1 MVEKQVKKPSA
12 GYAVFVAIIG
22 AMLIAALFGDF
33 QMSLISGKISR
44 INFIDLIRV
53 FTQLFPKISTGG
65 DELKLYVYNNFE
77 ALLYVVAIVG
87 CLVTYFVHIVRY
99 FIAVANFKEEKDTRR
114 MTSNLAGFTYTGLIF
129 SALSFLLSFELVKGT
144 DNSIAASIP
153 GWGGLLAI
161 LASVI
166 GLIVLTVKAGKDD
179 RKVGVLKTFGA
190 LTVLFASLCGLLTY
204 GTLLSL
210 EGYIF
215 VAPIRALREAL
226 YGHLAN
232 GDPITRVIFTGAG
245 ILLAG
250 ATLILYKGIVRNVLE
265 TKAYFKE
272 EKEKKYNPH
281 IRILV
286 YVLVAT
292 VLYAGAIV
300 MYILAKV
307 PGFKLSYFVY
317 IVGGLHVLP
326 LIFAICYAAKY
337 GKNRPLPVVQPKKE
351 ESNEE
356 SSLKEE
362 APVEEV
368 KAEEQPAE
376 EVKEEEKVEP
386 EVEAEPEEEK
396 PQPGYFDFF
405 KPVSKSTTN
414 AEELNEPKPEE
425 DIPVYQEVSPAE
437 KEAIQGDDEEVEEP
451 VSEEAPEVAPVV
463 EEASTEE
470 EKVEEQPVE
479 EVSKEEEKPAPAK
492 KAAPKKSEEEEKKE
506 SPKKPAG
513 EKKDAPAYRT
523 YHLVKRDDG
532 KWEVKFA
539 GGQKAIKLFNTQ
551 KEAVEY
557 AKVLAE
563 NQGGTYLI
571 HNSKG
576 ANKGRIQKK

>member
-22 AMLIAALFGDF
+22 VMLIAALFGDF
-33 QMSLISGKISR
+33 QMSFSGQFSR
-44 INFIDLIRV
+44 VNFIDLIRV
-53 FTQLFPKISTGG
+53 VTQLFPKISAGG
-65 DELKLYVYNNFE
+65 DDLKTYLYENFE

-99 FIAVANFKEEKDTRR
+99 IIAAANFKEEKDTRR

-129 SALSFLLSFELVKGT
+129 SALSFLLSFRFGKGT
-144 DNSIAASIP
+144 DNSISADMP
-153 GWGGLLAI
+153 GWGGLLAM
-161 LASVI
+161 LASII
-166 GLIVLTVKAGKDD
+166 GFIVLTVKAGKDE

-190 LTVLFASLCGLLTY
+190 LTVLFVSLCGLLTY
-204 GTLLSL
+204 GSLLTYG
-210 EGYIF
+210 GYF
-215 VAPIRALREAL
+215 VTPIRALKEAL
-226 YGHLAN
+226 YGHLTN
-232 GDPITRVIFTGAG
+232 EDPITPVIYAGAG

-265 TKAYFKE
+265 TKTYFKE

-281 IRILV
+281 VRILV

-292 VLYAGAIV
+292 VLYAGGIV

-307 PGFKLSYFVY
+307 PGFELSYFVY
-317 IVGGLHVLP
+317 IAGGLHILP
-326 LIFAICYAAKY
+326 LIFAICYIAKY

-351 ESNEE
+351 ESEEE
-356 SSLKEE
+356 SSLEEE

-368 KAEEQPAE
+368 KAEEQPTE
-376 EVKEEEKVEP
+376 EVKEEEKEEP

-405 KPVSKSTTN
+405 KPVSKSATN
-414 AEELNEPKPEE
+414 DEELNEPKPEE
-425 DIPVYQEVSPAE
+425 DIPVYQEVSPSE
-437 KEAIQGDDEEVEEP
+437 KEAIQEDDEKVEEP
-451 VSEEAPEVAPVV
+451 VSEVAPVAPVV
-463 EEASTEE
+463 EEAPAEE
-470 EKVEEQPVE
+470 AKAEEQPVE
-479 EVSKEEEKPAPAK
+479 EATEEVVPAK
-492 KAAPKKSEEEEKKE
+492 KAAPKKSKEGEKKE

-513 EKKDAPAYRT
+513 EKKDTPTYRT

>member
-22 AMLIAALFGDF
+22 ALLIAALFGDF

-53 FTQLFPKISTGG
+53 FTQLFPKISAGG

-161 LASVI
+161 LASII
-166 GLIVLTVKAGKDD
+166 GFIVLTVKAGKDD

-204 GTLLSL
+204 GTLLNY
-210 EGYIF
+210 GGF
-215 VAPIRALREAL
+215 VTPITALREAL

-232 GDPITRVIFTGAG
+232 GDPITRVIYAGAG
-245 ILLAG
+245 IVLAG

-272 EKEKKYNPH
+272 EKEKKYNPQ

-292 VLYAGAIV
+292 VLYAGGIV

-307 PGFKLSYFVY
+307 PSFELSYFVY
-317 IVGGLHVLP
+317 IAGGLHVLP

-351 ESNEE
+351 ESSEE
-356 SSLKEE
+356 SSLEE
-362 APVEEV
+362 EVPVEEV
-368 KAEEQPAE
+368 KAEEQPVE
-376 EVKEEEKVEP
+376 EVKEEEKTEP

-405 KPVSKSTTN
+405 KPVSKPTTN

-437 KEAIQGDDEEVEEP
+437 KETIQGDDEEVEEP
-451 VSEEAPEVAPVV
+451 VSEEAPVTPVV
-463 EEASTEE
+463 EEAPAEE
-470 EKVEEQPVE
+470 EKAEEQPVE
-479 EVSKEEEKPAPAK
+479 EVSKEEEKPAPEK
-492 KAAPKKSEEEEKKE
+492 KTALKKSEEGEKKE

>member
-22 AMLIAALFGDF
+22 ALLIAALFGDF

-53 FTQLFPKISTGG
+53 FTQLFPKISAGG
-65 DELKLYVYNNFE
+65 DELKMYLYENFE

-87 CLVTYFVHIVRY
+87 CLVAYFVHIVRY

-161 LASVI
+161 LASII
-166 GLIVLTVKAGKDD
+166 GFIVLTVKAGKDD
-179 RKVGVLKTFGA
+179 RKVGVLKIFGA

-204 GTLLSL
+204 GTLLSY
-210 EGYIF
+210 GGF
-215 VAPIRALREAL
+215 VTPITALREAL

-232 GDPITRVIFTGAG
+232 GDPITRVIYAGAG

-307 PGFKLSYFVY
+307 PGFGLSYFVY
-317 IVGGLHVLP
+317 IAGGLHVLP

-356 SSLKEE
+356 SSLEE
-362 APVEEV
+362 EVPVEEA

-396 PQPGYFDFF
+396 TQPGYFDFF

-425 DIPVYQEVSPAE
+425 DIPVYEEVSPAE
-437 KEAIQGDDEEVEEP
+437 KEAIQGDEEEVEEP
-451 VSEEAPEVAPVV
+451 VSEEAPVAPVV
-463 EEASTEE
+463 EEALAEE
-470 EKVEEQPVE
+470 EKAEEQPVE
-479 EVSKEEEKPAPAK
+479 EVSKEEEKPAPEK
-492 KAAPKKSEEEEKKE
+492 KTAPKKSEEGEKKE

>member
-22 AMLIAALFGDF
+22 ALLIAALFGDF

-44 INFIDLIRV
+44 VNFIDLIRV
-53 FTQLFPKISTGG
+53 VTQLFPKITAGG

-161 LASVI
+161 LASII
-166 GLIVLTVKAGKDD
+166 GFIVLTVKAGKDD

-204 GTLLSL
+204 GTLLNY
-210 EGYIF
+210 GGF
-215 VAPIRALREAL
+215 VTPITALREAL

-245 ILLAG
+245 ILLIG

-292 VLYAGAIV
+292 VLYAGGIV

-307 PGFKLSYFVY
+307 PGFGLSYFIY
-317 IVGGLHVLP
+317 IAGGLHVLP

-356 SSLKEE
+356 TSLEEE
-362 APVEEV
+362 APVEEEKV
-368 KAEEQPAE
+368 EEQPVE

-386 EVEAEPEEEK
+386 EVEVEPEEEK

-414 AEELNEPKPEE
+414 TEELNEPKPEE

-451 VSEEAPEVAPVV
+451 VSEEAPVAPVV
-463 EEASTEE
+463 EEAPAEE
-470 EKVEEQPVE
+470 EKAEEQPVE
-479 EVSKEEEKPAPAK
+479 EAPAEEEKPAPAK
-492 KAAPKKSEEEEKKE
+492 NAAPKKSEEGEKKE

>member
-33 QMSLISGKISR
+33 QMSFSGGFSR
-44 INFIDLIRV
+44 VNFIDLIRV
-53 FTQLFPKISTGG
+53 VTQLFPKITAGG
-65 DELKLYVYNNFE
+65 DELKLYLNENFE

-99 FIAVANFKEEKDTRR
+99 FIAAANFKDEKDTRR

-129 SALSFLLSFELVKGT
+129 SALAFLLSFRFEKGT
-144 DNSIAASIP
+144 DNSISANMP

-161 LASVI
+161 LASII
-166 GLIVLTVKAGKDD
+166 GLIVLTVKAGKDE

-210 EGYIF
+210 DGYIF
-215 VAPIRALREAL
+215 VTPIYALREAL
-226 YGHLAN
+226 YGLLAN

-250 ATLILYKGIVRNVLE
+250 ATLILYKGMARNVLE

-272 EKEKKYNPH
+272 EKQKKYNPH

-286 YVLVAT
+286 YAIVAT

-307 PGFKLSYFVY
+307 PGFELSYFVY
-317 IVGGLHVLP
+317 IAGGLHVLP

-351 ESNEE
+351 EAEEE
-356 SSLKEE
+356 SSLEEE

-368 KAEEQPAE
+368 KAEEQPTE

-396 PQPGYFDFF
+396 TQPGYFDFF

-437 KEAIQGDDEEVEEP
+437 KEAIQGDEEEVEEP

-463 EEASTEE
+463 EEAPTEE
-470 EKVEEQPVE
+470 TDAEEQPAE
-479 EVSKEEEKPAPAK
+479 EAKKPAPAK
-492 KAAPKKSEEEEKKE
+492 KAA
-506 SPKKPAG
+506 PKKPAG

>member
-22 AMLIAALFGDF
+22 VMLIAALFGDF
-33 QMSLISGKISR
+33 KMSFILGNFSR
-44 INFIDLIRV
+44 VNFIDLIRV
-53 FTQLFPKISTGG
+53 FTNLFPAISAGG
-65 DELKLYVYNNFE
+65 NELKMYLYDNFE
-77 ALLYVVAIVG
+77 SMVYVVAIVG
-87 CLVTYFVHIVRY
+87 CLFAYFVHIVRY
-99 FIAVANFKEEKDTRR
+99 FIAAANFKEEKDTRR

-129 SALSFLLSFELVKGT
+129 SALSFLLSFGFAKGT
-144 DNSIAASIP
+144 GDSIIAAIP

-161 LASVI
+161 LASII
-166 GLIVLTVKAGKDD
+166 GFIVLTVKAGKDD

-204 GTLLSL
+204 GSLLTYG
-210 EGYIF
+210 GYF
-215 VAPIRALREAL
+215 VTPIYALKQAL
-226 YGHLAN
+226 YGLLAN
-232 GDPITRVIFTGAG
+232 GDPITPVIFAGAG

-250 ATLILYKGIVRNVLE
+250 ATLILYKGMVRNVLE

-300 MYILAKV
+300 MYILTKV
-307 PGFKLSYFVY
+307 PGFELSYFVY
-317 IVGGLHVLP
+317 IAGGLHVLP

-351 ESNEE
+351 AKEE
-356 SSLKEE
+356 SSEEEE
-362 APVEEV
+362 A
-368 KAEEQPAE
+368 PAE
-376 EVKEEEKVEP
+376 EVKEEQPVEEVEKAEEAEP

-451 VSEEAPEVAPVV
+451 VSKEAPEAAPVV
-463 EEASTEE
+463 EEAPVEE
-470 EKVEEQPVE
+470 EKPEEQPVE
-479 EVSKEEEKPAPAK
+479 ESSEEEKPAPAK
-492 KAAPKKSEEEEKKE
+492 KAA
-506 SPKKPAG
+506 PKKPAG

>member
-33 QMSLISGKISR
+33 KMSFISGKFSR
-44 INFIDLIRV
+44 VNFIDLIRV
-53 FTQLFPKISTGG
+53 ITQLFPTITAGG
-65 DELKLYVYNNFE
+65 DELKMYLYNNFE
-77 ALLYVVAIVG
+77 AMLYVVAIVG

-99 FIAVANFKEEKDTRR
+99 FIAAANFKEEKDTRR

-129 SALSFLLSFELVKGT
+129 SALAFLLSFGFAKGT
-144 DNSIAASIP
+144 DDSIMAAMP

-161 LASVI
+161 LASII
-166 GLIVLTVKAGKDD
+166 GLIVLTVKAGKDE

-204 GTLLSL
+204 GTLLSYG
-210 EGYIF
+210 GYY
-215 VAPIRALREAL
+215 VTPIYALREAL
-226 YGHLAN
+226 YGLLAN

-250 ATLILYKGIVRNVLE
+250 ATLILYKGMVRNVLE

-272 EKEKKYNPH
+272 EKQKKYNPYV
-281 IRILV
+281 RILV
-286 YVLVAT
+286 YALVVT
-292 VLYAGAIV
+292 VLYAGSIV

-307 PGFKLSYFVY
+307 PGFELSYFVY
-317 IVGGLHVLP
+317 IAGGLHVLP

-351 ESNEE
+351 EAEEE
-356 SSLKEE
+356 SSLEEE
-362 APVEEV
+362 APVEEE
-368 KAEEQPAE
+368 KAEEQPTE

-425 DIPVYQEVSPAE
+425 DIPVYEEVSPAE

-463 EEASTEE
+463 EETPVEEEIVEEESVEESPTEE
-470 EKVEEQPVE
+470 ADAEEQPTE
-479 EVSKEEEKPAPAK
+479 EAKKPAPAK
-492 KAAPKKSEEEEKKE
+492 KAAPKKS
-506 SPKKPAG
+506 AG

>member
-77 ALLYVVAIVG
+77 ALLYVVVIVG
-87 CLVTYFVHIVRY
+87 CLVTYFVHVVRY
-99 FIAVANFKEEKDTRR
+99 IIAAANFKEEKDTRR

-144 DNSIAASIP
+144 DSIAAFIP

-161 LASVI
+161 LASII
-166 GLIVLTVKAGKDD
+166 GFIVLTVKAGKDD
-179 RKVGVLKTFGA
+179 RKVGVLKTFGT
-190 LTVLFASLCGLLTY
+190 LTVLSVSLCGLLTY
-204 GTLLSL
+204 GTLLTYV
-210 EGYIF
+210 GF
-215 VAPIRALREAL
+215 VTPIKALKEAL

-232 GDPITRVIFTGAG
+232 GDPITPVIFAGAG

-307 PGFKLSYFVY
+307 PGFKLTYFVY
-317 IVGGLHVLP
+317 IAGGLHILP

-356 SSLKEE
+356 SSLEEE
-362 APVEEV
+362 APVEEEKV
-368 KAEEQPAE
+368 EEQPVE

-425 DIPVYQEVSPAE
+425 EIPVYQEVSPAE

-463 EEASTEE
+463 EEAPAEE
-470 EKVEEQPVE
+470 EKAEEQPVE
-479 EVSKEEEKPAPAK
+479 EASEEEEKPAPAK
-492 KAAPKKSEEEEKKE
+492 KAAPKKSEEGEKKE
-506 SPKKPAG
+506 SPKKQAG

>member
-22 AMLIAALFGDF
+22 ALLIAALFGDF
-33 QMSLISGKISR
+33 QMSFSGEFSR
-44 INFIDLIRV
+44 VNFIDLIRV
-53 FTQLFPKISTGG
+53 VTQLFPKISAGG

-161 LASVI
+161 LASII
-166 GLIVLTVKAGKDD
+166 GFIVLTVKAGKDD

-204 GTLLSL
+204 GTLLNY
-210 EGYIF
+210 GGF
-215 VAPIRALREAL
+215 VTPITALREAL

-245 ILLAG
+245 ILLTG

-317 IVGGLHVLP
+317 IAGGLHVLP

-356 SSLKEE
+356 TSLEEE
-362 APVEEV
+362 APVEEEKV
-368 KAEEQPAE
+368 EEQPVE

-386 EVEAEPEEEK
+386 EVKAEPEEEK

-414 AEELNEPKPEE
+414 TEEVNEPKPEE
-425 DIPVYQEVSPAE
+425 EIPVYQEVSPAE
-437 KEAIQGDDEEVEEP
+437 KETIQGDDEEVEEP
-451 VSEEAPEVAPVV
+451 VSEEAPVTPVV
-463 EEASTEE
+463 EEAPAEE
-470 EKVEEQPVE
+470 EKAEEQPVE

-492 KAAPKKSEEEEKKE
+492 KVAPKKSEEGEKKE

>member
-22 AMLIAALFGDF
+22 ALLIAALFGDF
-33 QMSLISGKISR
+33 QMSIISGKISR
-44 INFIDLIRV
+44 VNFIDLIRV
-53 FTQLFPKISTGG
+53 FTQLFTKISAGG
-65 DELKLYVYNNFE
+65 DELKMYLYENFE

-129 SALSFLLSFELVKGT
+129 SALAFLLSFRFEKGT
-144 DNSIAASIP
+144 DNSISTDMP

-161 LASVI
+161 LASII
-166 GLIVLTVKAGKDD
+166 GFIVLTVKAGKDD

-210 EGYIF
+210 SGYIF
-215 VAPIRALREAL
+215 VTPIYALREAL
-226 YGHLAN
+226 YGTLAN
-232 GDPITRVIFTGAG
+232 GEAITPVIYAGAG

-281 IRILV
+281 VRILV

-307 PGFKLSYFVY
+307 PSFELSYFVY
-317 IVGGLHVLP
+317 IAGGLHVFP

-356 SSLKEE
+356 SSLEE
-362 APVEEV
+362 EVPVEEA

-425 DIPVYQEVSPAE
+425 EIPVYQEVSPAE
-437 KEAIQGDDEEVEEP
+437 KETIQGDDEEVEEP
-451 VSEEAPEVAPVV
+451 VSEEAPVTPVV
-463 EEASTEE
+463 EEAPAEE
-470 EKVEEQPVE
+470 EKAEEQPVE

-492 KAAPKKSEEEEKKE
+492 KVAPKKSEEGEKKE